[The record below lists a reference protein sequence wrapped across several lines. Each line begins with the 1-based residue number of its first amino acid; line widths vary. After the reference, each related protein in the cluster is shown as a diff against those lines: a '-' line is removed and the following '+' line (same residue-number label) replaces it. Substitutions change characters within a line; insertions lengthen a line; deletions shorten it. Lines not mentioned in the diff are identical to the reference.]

1 MALPLARQAGV
12 ISRLLRIELFYKIL
26 IANSAIVTLGAVAGT
41 LLTVWHEQTYP
52 HTFHYELILLFGA
65 AGLAVSLAANY
76 AALRLAL
83 RPLDALQSTVD
94 RVRAGDATARAPAG
108 RLDDA
113 RIARLAETFNEMLEG
128 QAAAADELR
137 RLSGGILEAQEEER
151 QRVAR
156 ELHDQSAQSLTMML
170 VQVRMLEKAGAI
182 EQVRAHAV
190 ELRKLTAQALDEIRR
205 IALELRPK
213 ILEDLGLAEALGWRV
228 DEMNKVG
235 GVRATLTV
243 TGLERRLPRDIE
255 LALYRVGQEALT
267 NVAWHAKA
275 TTVRVALDRGA
286 QAVTLSVD
294 DDGQGFDP
302 SQTAARRGLGLSG
315 MRERLGLVGGD
326 LRIDAAPGRGARL
339 RASVP
344 LKG

>member
-1 MALPLARQAGV
+1 MAQTHARQAGV
-12 ISRLLRIELFYKIL
+12 VSRLLRIELFYKIL
-26 IANSAIVTLGAVAGT
+26 IANSAIVTVGAVAGT
-41 LLTVWHEQTYP
+41 ILTVWRAQTYP
-52 HTFHYELILLFGA
+52 HDFHYALILIFGA
-65 AGLAVSLAANY
+65 AGLAMSFAANY

-83 RPLDALQSTVD
+83 RPLDALQATVD
-94 RVRAGDATARAPAG
+94 RVRAGDLGARAPAG

-113 RIARLAETFNEMLEG
+113 RFARLAETFNQMLDG
-128 QAAAADELR
+128 QAAAAAELR

-182 EQVRAHAV
+182 EQARAHAV

-213 ILEDLGLAEALGWRV
+213 ILEDLGLAEALAWRV
-228 DEMNKVG
+228 DELNKAG
-235 GVRATLTV
+235 GVKATLT
-243 TGLERRLPRDIE
+243 TSGLERRLPRDVE

-267 NVAWHAKA
+267 NVAWHARAA
-275 TTVRVALDRGA
+275 TARVAVDRSA
-286 QAVTLSVD
+286 RAVTLSVA
-294 DDGQGFDP
+294 DDGQGFDV
-302 SQTAARRGLGLSG
+302 SAAAERRGLGISG
-315 MRERLGLVGGD
+315 MRERLALVGGA
-326 LRIDAAPGRGARL
+326 LQIDAAPGRGARV
-339 RASVP
+339 RATVP